1 MIESQFRIHDLSAMV
16 LWKIYELIRMC
27 GAEELKCGEVDLDD
41 DGFSEHVFPIS
52 IIAAMGPTPLIII
65 WFCAQQSTQLA
76 AQKEGDSYR
85 KLQSL
90 EQRRDSLEDVILFHR
105 WKGAFCLFVHCTHAI
120 LKKASNLHPERFYRA
135 MLLVKSRWTHKR
147 ISLELPKLFP
157 PSCKRDSRLRIAA
170 KIVGMLVWKSVSI
183 TSIFVGIINVA
194 WHFIHTWLAS
204 YPLFIVV
211 YSQFYTLGK

>member
-1 MIESQFRIHDLSAMV
+1 MKNIWTHQNVRCRGIKMWGSRFRWWRIFRTRFSNIYNSSHRAHTTNYYLILCTAIHST
-16 LWKIYELIRMC
+16 RC
-27 GAEELKCGEVDLDD
+27 
-41 DGFSEHVFPIS
+41 S
-52 IIAAMGPTPLIII
+52 I
-65 WFCAQQSTQLA
+65 
-76 AQKEGDSYR
+76 KEGDLYR

-157 PSCKRDSRLRIAA
+157 PSCERDSRLRIAA